1 MGYNNQDGSQS
12 TIRRVIRRDTMQTF
26 VAKIYQDS
34 LIKAKNELDILI
46 RLDHPS
52 IVNVYEVYEEDNCI
66 ILILD
71 YMAGG

>member
-1 MGYNNQDGSQS
+1 
-12 TIRRVIRRDTMQTF
+12 MQTF
-26 VAKIYQDS
+26 IAKIYQDS
-34 LIKAKNELDILI
+34 LIKAKNELGILI

-52 IVNVYEVYEEDNCI
+52 IVNVYKVYEEDNCI